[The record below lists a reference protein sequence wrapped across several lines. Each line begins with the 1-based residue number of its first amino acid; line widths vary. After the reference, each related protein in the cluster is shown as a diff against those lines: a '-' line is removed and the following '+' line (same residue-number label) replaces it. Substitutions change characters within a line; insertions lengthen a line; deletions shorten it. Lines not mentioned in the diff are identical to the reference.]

1 MNLADRIYSE
11 KRNFIR
17 MQIDTPLSVFVQTD
31 NEELTG
37 VCRDLSG
44 GGMQVELNKAL
55 PVGTSMGIT
64 ISSPHGHSP
73 MLQAN
78 ARVTRVS
85 SGPNDRCL
93 LGMEITEMLD

>member
-1 MNLADRIYSE
+1 MSLAERAYSE

-17 MQIDTPLSVFVQTD
+17 MQIDTPISVHVQTQ

-55 PVGTSMGIT
+55 PVGSKMTVA
-64 ISSPHGHSP
+64 ISSPHGHTP
-73 MLQAN
+73 MLEAKT
-78 ARVTRVS
+78 RITRVIG
-85 SGPNDRCL
+85 GPNDRCL
-93 LGMEITEMLD
+93 LGMEIEQMLT